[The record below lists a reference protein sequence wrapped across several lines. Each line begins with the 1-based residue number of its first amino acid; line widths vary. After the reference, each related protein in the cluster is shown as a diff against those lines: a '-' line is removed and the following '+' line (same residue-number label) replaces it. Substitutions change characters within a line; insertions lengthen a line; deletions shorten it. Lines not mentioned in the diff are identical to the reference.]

1 MFMLLRN
8 RNFALLWLAGLISL
22 TGDQILLI
30 GLPLSIYAITHST
43 LATSL
48 AFVLAFIPQI
58 LFGTLAGVF
67 VDRWNRKYVMI
78 ITDLLLALG
87 LLPLFFFRSLTWLW
101 IVYIVILFEFT
112 ISQFFKPAE
121 SALLPTLV
129 EEDQLGMANS
139 LGSLNIN
146 IASLIGPSLGGIL
159 VGLQGLV
166 GVIIS
171 DVLSFLLSCL
181 LIIGIVIDFQSLK
194 HQKLAETAMKVQ
206 SNLRNEW
213 SEGLKQVLQDRRV
226 SLAFVARA
234 GTSLG
239 EGMFLILILT
249 YVYTIL
255 RGGALELTWFLSA
268 LAVGGLLG
276 GLLVGHGMRKISPFK
291 LIGWG
296 TVIFGCLYLATF
308 NYPRVF
314 PNLVPGLI
322 LFVFAGIFEVAFR
335 TGITTILQMYI
346 LDRYLGRVFGAY
358 NTISALFMFI
368 GIVSAGILG
377 ALLNT
382 AILLDALGS
391 IYVLTGI
398 IVLLFLSSTAFSKVI
413 NKKAS

>member
-1 MFMLLRN
+1 MFTLLRK

-87 LLPLFFFRSLTWLW
+87 LLPLFFFRSITWLW
-101 IVYIVILFEFT
+101 IVYIVILFEFM

-139 LGSLNIN
+139 LGSLNVN

-181 LIIGIVIDFQSLK
+181 LIMGIVIDFQSLK
-194 HQKLAETAMKVQ
+194 RQKLAETAVKAP
-206 SNLRNEW
+206 SNLRHEW
-213 SEGLKQVLQDRRV
+213 SEGLKQVSQDRRV

-255 RGGALELTWFLSA
+255 HGGALELTWFLSA

-308 NYPRVF
+308 NYPTVF

-335 TGITTILQMYI
+335 TGITTILQMYV
-346 LDRYLGRVFGAY
+346 LDMYLGRVFGAY
-358 NTISALFMFI
+358 NTLSALFMFI

-377 ALLNT
+377 TLLNT

-398 IVLLFLSSTAFSKVI
+398 IVLLFLSSTALSKVI
-413 NKKAS
+413 SKAG